1 MTQLTDATPEQ
12 KIASLRAYLKA
23 TVLTNYIEMKALLD
37 SLAHLVEQ
45 GVIPHLMLCDQILD
59 CKELVYQNQNFWI
72 ECIRLIKATLTPKK
86 NSPALYYKGIR
97 EIMKDCCA
105 RAQSFPTV
113 LTANTLPQMTALEDV
128 IEYIVDRNTSL
139 LPAYLIVNEV
149 KKTCRM
155 DTHWRLTRLIT
166 DFIQEFRDTAQM
178 LTVINHSEM
187 LPIIEHFS
195 YQDHMIN
202 PWRLDPATLKFLLKG
217 NLPYDQ
223 DVTQPQRKLLRHL
236 LGQAYST
243 EMVSVILN
251 LQKQQKERC
260 ESLEEQLVWVMMM
273 AMEKTEALSEAA
285 LNGSATEESSPNP
298 VHWLWLHLSSQLIY
312 FLLFHFA
319 AFPNVV
325 NAFIVQLSAR
335 KELRK
340 GRDYLM
346 WSLLQFTSGS
356 IQRYT
361 LSSFLSVLELCDLLY
376 AEQEPLPVP
385 DTTKSNCARQM
396 AAACIWIHVMR
407 KAQSDGVNLNRTIP
421 KALTLQHTFLQEHL
435 NSGTKSVNDYRT
447 AILCNA
453 HSTNKDYFLRAMTGI
468 LDPVT
473 NQKNLPS
480 AANQSTGGG
489 AVASG
494 ATPLSVVWLDS
505 LTVHCKMSLIHTITT
520 NIVKNAH
527 AKTNVSPLSLETYSR
542 LMIYSEIESLGIK
555 SYLTTILPTVFKANA
570 WGILYTL
577 LEMFS
582 YRVNHISPQYRLQ
595 FLSHLPALASVPHAN
610 QIQLHVCVES
620 AALRLI
626 TGLGSADVQSH
637 ISRYLSESKTGI
649 AESEELNRAL
659 VLTLA
664 RAMHITGSG
673 SEATGSG
680 WCKDL
685 LNGIMQYTP
694 LSWSPYTLHCFPPV
708 LSEFFAQNP
717 VPKENKQLLKK
728 SVEEEYR
735 NWVSMDE
742 NDIISHFGVA
752 MNPPLF
758 LCLVFKMIFE
768 TNRISPVAYKWVKYK
783 NDSWS
788 VL

>member
-1 MTQLTDATPEQ
+1 MSQLNDAPPDQ
-12 KIASLRAYLKA
+12 KIACLRVYLKA
-23 TVLTNYIEMKALLD
+23 TAVLTNYSEMKTLLE
-37 SLAHLVEQ
+37 SLGYLVDQ
-45 GVIPHLMLCDQILD
+45 GVIPPLMLCDQILD
-59 CKELVYQNQNFWI
+59 CKELVHQNQNFWI
-72 ECIRLIKATLTPKK
+72 ESIRLIKSTLTPKK
-86 NSPALYYKGIR
+86 NSPALDYKGIR
-97 EIMKDCCA
+97 EIMKDCCE

-113 LTANTLPQMTALEDV
+113 LTANTLPQLNALEEV
-128 IEYIVDRNTSL
+128 IEYIFDRNTCL

-155 DTHWRLTRLIT
+155 DTHWRLSRLIT

-178 LTVINHSEM
+178 LTVINHSSM
-187 LPIIEHFS
+187 LPIIENFS
-195 YQDHMIN
+195 YQEHMFN
-202 PWRLDPATLKFLLKG
+202 PWRLDPATLKFHLKG

-223 DVTQPQRKLLRHL
+223 DVTQPQKKLLRHL
-236 LGQAYST
+236 LGQSYST

-260 ESLEEQLVWVMMM
+260 ESLEEQVVWVMMM
-273 AMEKTEALSEAA
+273 AMEKTEALDDAT
-285 LNGSATEESSPNP
+285 LNGLTDEAGPHP
-298 VHWLWLHLSSQLIY
+298 VHWLWLHLSSQLVY

-319 AFPNVV
+319 MFPNIV

-335 KELRK
+335 KDLRK

-346 WSLLQFTSGS
+346 WALLQFTSGS
-356 IQRYT
+356 IARYGLT
-361 LSSFLSVLELCDLLY
+361 SFLSVLELLDLLY
-376 AEQEPLPVP
+376 DEQEPLPVP
-385 DTTKSNCARQM
+385 DTTKSSCARQT
-396 AAACIWIHVMR
+396 AATCIWIHVLK
-407 KAQSDGVNLNRTIP
+407 KAQVEGVNLNRTMP
-421 KALTLQHTFLQEHL
+421 KALTLQHNFFQDQM
-435 NSGTKSVNDYRT
+435 NSTAKSAPNDFRS
-447 AILCNA
+447 ALLCNA
-453 HSTNKDYFLRAMTGI
+453 HSTYKDYFIRAMSV
-468 LDPVT
+468 LVDPLT

-480 AANQSTGGG
+480 AGGT
-489 AVASG
+489 VSSG
-494 ATPLSVVWLDS
+494 APFSVAMLDS
-505 LTVHCKMSLIHTITT
+505 LTVHCKMSLIHAITA
-520 NIVKNAH
+520 NIVKNSH
-527 AKTNVSPLSLETYSR
+527 AKANCSPVSLETYAR

-555 SYLTTILPTVFKANA
+555 SYLTSTLPQVFKANA

-595 FLSHLPALASVPHAN
+595 FLSHLPALASVPHPN
-610 QIQLHVCVES
+610 QMQLHVVMES
-620 AALRLI
+620 TALRLI

-664 RAMHITGSG
+664 RAMHITGTG

-742 NDIISHFGVA
+742 NDIIAHFSSVA

-758 LCLVFKMIFE
+758 LCLIFKMIFE
-768 TNRISPVAYKWVKYK
+768 TNQISPVAYK
-783 NDSWS
+783 
-788 VL
+788 